1 MARIR
6 TVTVTG
12 QGTVR
17 YGMYVK
23 SPRPFVEHQAK
34 IDFDKV
40 HLIEDGK
47 IYILVKFCE
56 TDKGVETV
64 FECRETKEQLEAL
77 LNEPEKETT

>member
-1 MARIR
+1 MPRKHTI
-6 TVTVTG
+6 TITG

-17 YGMYVK
+17 NGEYLR
-23 SPRPFVEHQAK
+23 STRPFVEHQAQ

-40 HLIEDGK
+40 HRVEDGK

-64 FECRETKEQLEAL
+64 FECKETKKQLEEL
-77 LNEPEKETT
+77 MKEGA